1 MKLVGIVP
9 MEQIMAMTN
18 LQPRQINERLALLG
32 MPMHWSRE
40 IADGD
45 GLIPLPFGDLDDP
58 ATDLIITSPG
68 HLWTARE
75 IAAYVRDGVEP
86 G

>member
-9 MEQIMAMTN
+9 LEQIMAMTH
-18 LQPRQINERLALLG
+18 LQPRQIEERLAKLG
-32 MPMHWSRE
+32 HPHFSRE

-58 ATDLIITSPG
+58 ATDLIINTGG